1 METAEF
7 DTELSLFKYDNL
19 EQLPPEY
26 RDFDEAE
33 RTRRIEGALD
43 ALGDDVV
50 ILGHN
55 YQRREI
61 VEHADFVGDSYQLSK
76 EAAAADAE
84 YVVFGG
90 VTFMAESADIITD
103 DDQTVVL
110 PSMEASCPMAGMAE
124 ALQVDAAWAELTAA
138 TDADVVPVTY
148 MNSYADDQT
157 VVLPSMEASCPMAGM
172 AEALQVDAAWAELT
186 AATDADVV
194 PVTYMNSYADLKAFC
209 AEHGGL
215 VCTSSNAHRAFE
227 YALDEGDKVLFLPDK
242 HLGENT
248 AHRLGL
254 EEEIAEWDPWDAASA
269 DAAAVVDNDVIL
281 WDGYCQVHERF
292 SPSHVE
298 QVRADHEDARVVVH
312 PECRREVVEAADVV
326 GSTATIRETV
336 AEADP
341 GETWAIG
348 TEVHLTR
355 HLQRWHPEVNVV
367 PLCGEACMDC
377 NAMRQID
384 PNYLAWVLEE
394 LAAGRERNVVEVAP
408 EEKELARVAL
418 DRMLEV

>member
-7 DTELSLFKYDNL
+7 ETDLSLFKYDNL
-19 EQLPPEY
+19 EQLPASY
-26 RDFDEAE
+26 RDLAADE
-33 RTRRIEGALD
+33 RTERIEAAL
-43 ALGDDVV
+43 AELGDDVV

-76 EAAAADAE
+76 EAAESDAE
-84 YVVFGG
+84 YVIFGG

-103 DDQTVVL
+103 DDQTVIL

-138 TDADVVPVTY
+138 TDERIVPI
-148 MNSYADDQT
+148 
-157 VVLPSMEASCPMAGM
+157 
-172 AEALQVDAAWAELT
+172 
-186 AATDADVV
+186 
-194 PVTYMNSYADLKAFC
+194 TYMNSYADLKAFC
-209 AEHGGL
+209 AEQGGL
-215 VCTSSNAHRAFE
+215 VCTSSNAHKAFE
-227 YALDEGDKVLFLPDK
+227 YAFERGEKVLFLPDK

-248 AHRLGL
+248 AHRLGI
-254 EEEIAEWDPWDAASA
+254 EEEIVEWDPWDPEST
-269 DAAAVVDNDVIL
+269 DAATAVGHDVVL

-292 SPSHVE
+292 R
-298 QVRADHEDARVVVH
+298 VRHIEDIRETHPDANVVVH

-326 GSTATIRETV
+326 GSTATICETV

-348 TEVHLTR
+348 TEIHLTN
-355 HLQRWHPEVNVV
+355 HLQRWHPEVNVL

-384 PNYLAWVLEE
+384 PNYLVWVLEE
-394 LAAGRERNVVEVAP
+394 LVEGRERNVIEVAP

-418 DRMLEV
+418 DRMIEI

>member
-1 METAEF
+1 METAAFET
-7 DTELSLFKYDNL
+7 DLSLFKYDTL
-19 EQLPPEY
+19 EQLPPAY
-26 RDFDEAE
+26 RELDDAT
-33 RTRRIEGALD
+33 RTRRIEAALD
-43 ALGDDVV
+43 ELGDDVV
-50 ILGHN
+50 VLGHN

-76 EAAAADAE
+76 RAAEADAE

-103 DDQTVVL
+103 DDQTVIL

-124 ALQVDAAWAELTAA
+124 ALQVDAAWAEITAA
-138 TDADVVPVTY
+138 TDADI
-148 MNSYADDQT
+148 
-157 VVLPSMEASCPMAGM
+157 
-172 AEALQVDAAWAELT
+172 
-186 AATDADVV
+186 V

-215 VCTSSNAHRAFE
+215 VCTSSNAADAFE
-227 YALDEGDKVLFLPDK
+227 YAFERGDKVLFLPDK
-242 HLGENT
+242 HLGTNT
-248 AHRLGL
+248 AHELGL
-254 EEEIAEWDPWDAASA
+254 ADEIVEWDPWDPEGKDA
-269 DAAAVVDNDVIL
+269 DEVAENDVVL

-292 SPSHVE
+292 RVSHVE
-298 QVRADHEDARVVVH
+298 TLREARPDVNVVVH

-326 GSTATIRETV
+326 GSTSTICETI

-348 TEVHLTR
+348 TEIHLTN
-355 HLQRWHPEVNVV
+355 HLDRWHPAVEVL
-367 PLCGEACMDC
+367 PLCGDACMDC

-394 LAAGRERNVVEVAP
+394 LVAGRERNVIEVTP
-408 EEKELARVAL
+408 DEKELAQVAL

>member
-1 METAEF
+1 
-7 DTELSLFKYDNL
+7 
-19 EQLPPEY
+19 
-26 RDFDEAE
+26 
-33 RTRRIEGALD
+33 
-43 ALGDDVV
+43 
-50 ILGHN
+50 
-55 YQRREI
+55 
-61 VEHADFVGDSYQLSK
+61 
-76 EAAAADAE
+76 
-84 YVVFGG
+84 
-90 VTFMAESADIITD
+90 
-103 DDQTVVL
+103 
-110 PSMEASCPMAGMAE
+110 
-124 ALQVDAAWAELTAA
+124 
-138 TDADVVPVTY
+138 
-148 MNSYADDQT
+148 
-157 VVLPSMEASCPMAGM
+157 
-172 AEALQVDAAWAELT
+172 
-186 AATDADVV
+186 
-194 PVTYMNSYADLKAFC
+194 MNSYADLKAFC

-254 EEEIAEWDPWDAASA
+254 EDEIAEWDPWDAASA
-269 DAAAVVDNDVIL
+269 DAAGVVDKDVIL

-298 QVRADHEDARVVVH
+298 RVRADHEDARVVVH

-355 HLQRWHPEVNVV
+355 HLQRWHPEVDVV

-408 EEKELARVAL
+408 EEKDLARVAL